1 LDKEWGTNR
10 LRNICLRLAD
20 FRARISRLDQ
30 MKGEGKMAKYHR
42 IIIDG
47 VPYYR
52 EYSYGLDGYG
62 EMLSEDEL
70 VQQLLEEVVDEEI
83 EISQREIE
91 AALRRIADRDDRNLL
106 QSYIRYLERISRE

>member
-1 LDKEWGTNR
+1 MQH
-10 LRNICLRLAD
+10 ICVRLAD
-20 FRARISRLDQ
+20 VRPIISRLDQ

-70 VQQLLEEVVDEEI
+70 VQQLLDEVVDEEI

>member
-1 LDKEWGTNR
+1 VDKERGDNR

-20 FRARISRLDQ
+20 VHPGISRLDQ

-70 VQQLLEEVVDEEI
+70 VQQLLDEVVDEEI
-83 EISQREIE
+83 EVNEREIE

>member
-1 LDKEWGTNR
+1 MSEIGGCSSENLT
-10 LRNICLRLAD
+10 
-20 FRARISRLDQ
+20 ARPNER
-30 MKGEGKMAKYHR
+30 GRKMAKYHR

-70 VQQLLEEVVDEEI
+70 VQLLLEEVVDEEI

>member
-1 LDKEWGTNR
+1 
-10 LRNICLRLAD
+10 
-20 FRARISRLDQ
+20 
-30 MKGEGKMAKYHR
+30 MAKYHR
-42 IIIDG
+42 IIIDR

-70 VQQLLEEVVDEEI
+70 VQLLLEEVDEEI
-83 EISQREIE
+83 EISEREIE
-91 AALRRIADRDDRNLL
+91 AALRRIEDRDDQNLL